1 MKKKYDTVWT
11 NKYNTYILVNTC
23 SFSPYIIYI
32 YTQKLQIMVVYF
44 IVTFSIF
51 SAMSELIGEKSP
63 DSFTLE
69 TYLGQVCG
77 NLNTQSCIGTRTH
90 DHISRIRLVSP
101 RQTPFVLSPPMLAH
115 DEILILDFQVYSIQF
130 LNKNII
136 LSFFNEFKI
145 ADNV

>member
-1 MKKKYDTVWT
+1 MIQFGQT
-11 NKYNTYILVNTC
+11 NIILIYWGTHAAFL
-23 SFSPYIIYI
+23 SILYI

-90 DHISRIRLVSP
+90 DHINRIRLVSP
-101 RQTPFVLSPPMLAH
+101 RQTPFVLAPPMLAH
-115 DEILILDFQVYSIQF
+115 DEILILDFQVYCYLVFEQ
-130 LNKNII
+130 KHH
-136 LSFFNEFKI
+136 SFFLQ
-145 ADNV
+145 